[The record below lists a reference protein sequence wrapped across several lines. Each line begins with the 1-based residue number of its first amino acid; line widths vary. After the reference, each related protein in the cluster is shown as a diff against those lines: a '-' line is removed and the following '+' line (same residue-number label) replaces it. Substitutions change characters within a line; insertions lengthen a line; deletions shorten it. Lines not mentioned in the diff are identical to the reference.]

1 MLQKAVYALNDNQLF
16 LNFILL
22 KMYRKQYHCAQ
33 FYAYQIN
40 KKTRL
45 FPCKM
50 STYTR
55 MREEV
60 AKWFDNDVGSKN
72 IRLYCLYWLAH
83 LLVDPEF
90 TL

>member
-1 MLQKAVYALNDNQLF
+1 MLQKAEYASNDNRLF

-22 KMYRKQYHCAQ
+22 KMYRKQYHCPQ
-33 FYAYQIN
+33 FYAHQIN

-55 MREEV
+55 IREEV
-60 AKWFDNDVGSKN
+60 AKWVFLDKTDVTIISLTPLPDK
-72 IRLYCLYWLAH
+72 
-83 LLVDPEF
+83 
-90 TL
+90 

>member
-1 MLQKAVYALNDNQLF
+1 MLQKAIYALNDDQLF

-22 KMYRKQYHCAQ
+22 KMYRKQHHFAQ

-55 MREEV
+55 IREEV
-60 AKWFDNDVGSKN
+60 AKWFYLG
-72 IRLYCLYWLAH
+72 
-83 LLVDPEF
+83 
-90 TL
+90 

>member
-1 MLQKAVYALNDNQLF
+1 MGNHVACESIRFSFALRRWGRFVVIMLQKAVYALNDNQLF

-22 KMYRKQYHCAQ
+22 KMYR
-33 FYAYQIN
+33 FYAHQIN

-55 MREEV
+55 IREEV
-60 AKWFDNDVGSKN
+60 AKCFFFG
-72 IRLYCLYWLAH
+72 
-83 LLVDPEF
+83 
-90 TL
+90 

>member
-1 MLQKAVYALNDNQLF
+1 MLQKAEYALNDNRLF

-22 KMYRKQYHCAQ
+22 KMYRKQYHYEQ
-33 FYAYQIN
+33 FNAYQIN

-55 MREEV
+55 IREEV
-60 AKWFDNDVGSKN
+60 AKWVFLDKTDVTIISLN
-72 IRLYCLYWLAH
+72 PLPDSNSL
-83 LLVDPEF
+83 F
-90 TL
+90 